1 MTAEAVTVWNGHR
14 VVVYDILQVLRTLN
28 QSLVSSTSILQDSGR
43 FLQQG
48 AFNVD
53 CESLVVHEK
62 SVYTLEDMKIQV
74 HKQTLY
80 NANLTC

>member
-14 VVVYDILQVLRTLN
+14 VVVYDILQVLRTFN
-28 QSLVSSTSILQDSGR
+28 QSSTTILQDSGR

-74 HKQTLY
+74 GE
-80 NANLTC
+80 

>member
-1 MTAEAVTVWNGHR
+1 MER
-14 VVVYDILQVLRTLN
+14 PSRRCLRHSPGAPHFKSKL
-28 QSLVSSTSILQDSGR
+28 SSTSILQDSGR